1 MKGVENHIDIKK
13 FLPHRT
19 PMLMVDNILS
29 IDEENVTATFTI
41 APSCIFIKNNKFTE
55 CGLIE
60 NAAQTCSTIVGRG
73 FFDEDD
79 TEGEKNQL
87 IGFISAV
94 KSATILSLPTVGS
107 QIITK
112 SSLVSRFDADN
123 YSICTMKCE
132 IACEGE
138 LVANCVMNLFIQE
151 VAR

>member
-1 MKGVENHIDIKK
+1 
-13 FLPHRT
+13 
-19 PMLMVDNILS
+19 MLMVDNLLY
-29 IDEENVTATFTI
+29 IDEENVSTTFLVT
-41 APSCIFIKNNKFTE
+41 SNCIFTAKNQLTE

-60 NAAQTCSTIVGRG
+60 NAAQTCSAIVGRG
-73 FFDEDD
+73 YFDEED
-79 TEGEKNQL
+79 TEGEKKQL

-94 KSATILSLPTVGS
+94 KSATILNLPTVGD

-132 IACEGE
+132 IENEGE

-151 VAR
+151 VTR